1 MLSDKK
7 NRKPSNISGEPG
19 ANQNRIN
26 EGTSIT
32 GDIES
37 TGFFRI
43 DGTINGNVKTPS
55 KVVLGKNGI
64 ITGTL
69 TCEQADIEGTFNGTL
84 TVTNLLTLR
93 SSANIEGDVV
103 VGKLAVEP
111 GATFNATCSMGN
123 DHLNG
128 AAVNSNTKK
137 ESPFDRINRSKKTG
151 AEQLN

>member
-7 NRKPSNISGEPG
+7 NRKPSNVSTEPG

-43 DGTINGNVKTPS
+43 DGIIKGNVNTPS
-55 KVVLGKNGI
+55 KVVLGKKGV

-69 TCEQADIEGTFNGTL
+69 NCEQADIEGTFEGTL
-84 TVTNLLTLR
+84 TVANLLTLR
-93 SSANIEGDVV
+93 SSAKIIGDVI

-111 GATFNATCSMGN
+111 GAEMNATCKMGN
-123 DHLNG
+123 GVKSLNNDG
-128 AAVNSNTKK
+128 KSKK
-137 ESPFDRINRSKKTG
+137 EERI
-151 AEQLN
+151 A